1 MPEGQYSGDRAKY
14 VYTSDDG
21 TKYKLNLD
29 VTLASVTTSGENAAG
44 TELSAD
50 TPDSGAVNKP
60 TNFKPRVVH
69 WQGTLNG
76 AVKRKSI
83 VCGSPT
89 SGMYASKTAQL
100 MTIDGVVGVITGRRG
115 EQLTY

>member
-21 TKYKLNLD
+21 TLYRLNLD
-29 VTLASVTTSGENAAG
+29 VTLATVQTSGDTPAG
-44 TELSAD
+44 TELVPD
-50 TPDSGAVNKP
+50 TPGSGAVNKP

-69 WQGTLNG
+69 WQGTLDG
-76 AVKRKSI
+76 APKRKSI
-83 VCGSPT
+83 ICGKPT
-89 SGMYASKTAQL
+89 TGMYASKTAQL
-100 MTIDGVVGVITGRRG
+100 MEIDGVVGVITGRRG